1 MHELA
6 AALDTRSSRLETYR
20 DTVIA
25 DLAADT
31 FGNGNAPAS
40 GNLHGC
46 SRAIAPFE
54 MCRRGLDAK
63 AAEGLIREG
72 AQTFNWGWRAVE
84 SRWPCARI
92 ETRPDFQ
99 EFALAD
105 ELQQDAADLVIAA
118 QVAEIRAQK
127 DIAALAFDPLRYQ
140 GHQGLSHAVK
150 VRHFRRIFN
159 IKSND

>member
-1 MHELA
+1 V
-6 AALDTRSSRLETYR
+6 DVSRSSRLETYR

-46 SRAIAPFE
+46 SGAKALFE
-54 MCRRGLDAK
+54 TCRCGLDAK
-63 AAEGLIREG
+63 TAEGLIRQG
-72 AQTFNWGWRAVE
+72 AQTLNWGRRAVE
-84 SRWPCARI
+84 RRWPRARI
-92 ETRPDFQ
+92 ETQPDFQ

-118 QVAEIRAQK
+118 QVGEIRAQK
-127 DIAALAFDPLRYQ
+127 DIAALAVNPLRYEGFQ
-140 GHQGLSHAVK
+140 RLSHAVK
-150 VRHFRRIFN
+150 VRHF
-159 IKSND
+159 